1 MPSLGAACTRSARGR
16 LRVAPLF
23 DRLRGKKV
31 KGYPLPARQVLEAS
45 ASALEPMAYRERQA
59 STGQQTA
66 VFDESRE

>member
-1 MPSLGAACTRSARGR
+1 
-16 LRVAPLF
+16 VAPLF

-45 ASALEPMAYRERQA
+45 ASALEPMAYHERQA